1 MSCVVDGNPQNSR
14 KSIYSMSLIA
24 IQYQLV
30 PEAPVLVAANR
41 DERFD
46 RTSATPS
53 IQSGKPRVLCGTD
66 EDSGGTWLGV
76 NQNGLFVGYTSRR
89 KITPTFI
96 SRSRGLLCLDMLR
109 TGSAREAVDHC
120 MDEVMQGKYNGANF
134 ICADSEG
141 GWVVHAGDDVNAVEM
156 KEGLNILANH
166 DLNDPRDER
175 VAMAKR
181 LLTLQTL
188 DSPVKFLAIASKV
201 FAKAPSAPG
210 RPSIVLR
217 AKDHGTVSSTLIS
230 LGQKPRDAI
239 YQYAS
244 GAPDKNKYE
253 DFSPMLR
260 DILSRGL
267 REAKAKANA
276 S

>member
-1 MSCVVDGNPQNSR
+1 
-14 KSIYSMSLIA
+14 
-24 IQYQLV
+24 
-30 PEAPVLVAANR
+30 
-41 DERFD
+41 
-46 RTSATPS
+46 
-53 IQSGKPRVLCGTD
+53 
-66 EDSGGTWLGV
+66 
-76 NQNGLFVGYTSRR
+76 
-89 KITPTFI
+89 
-96 SRSRGLLCLDMLR
+96 MLR
-109 TGSAREAVDHC
+109 TGSAREAVDLC
-120 MDEVMQGKYNGANF
+120 MDEVIQGKYNGANF

-141 GWVVHAGDDVNAVEM
+141 GWVIHAGDDVNAVEM
-156 KEGLNILANH
+156 KEGLNILANR

-188 DSPVKFLAIASKV
+188 DSPVKFRAIASKV

-217 AKDHGTVSSTLIS
+217 QQDMGTVSSTLIS

-260 DILSRGL
+260 DILSLSLIHISEPTRPY
-267 REAKAKANA
+267 
-276 S
+276 